1 MSYNDKDLF
10 NLCSLEICISI
21 MELINHKYENF
32 IITDG
37 NESKICL
44 GMRHSILSPAVSIT
58 TTSHLG
64 KGTKIILKHL
74 IKANFVLL

>member
-1 MSYNDKDLF
+1 
-10 NLCSLEICISI
+10 

-32 IITDG
+32 VITDG

-58 TTSHLG
+58 TVDEALRKGWKNHSKTINKG
-64 KGTKIILKHL
+64 KFCPAMGQ
-74 IKANFVLL
+74 